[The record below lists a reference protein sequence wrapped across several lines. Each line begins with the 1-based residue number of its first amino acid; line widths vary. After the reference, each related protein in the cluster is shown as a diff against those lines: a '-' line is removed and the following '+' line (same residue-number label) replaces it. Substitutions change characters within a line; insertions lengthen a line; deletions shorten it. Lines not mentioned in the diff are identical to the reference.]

1 MKKMLWALFASSLG
15 SFPASAQTPLPPAA
29 TVTVDYDKDV
39 KPLFAQ
45 HCYSCH
51 GPEAQQS
58 GLRLDLRQNALRGGD
73 YGPVIIAG
81 KSAESK
87 LIRRLVDGD
96 GGIQMPPSGPLTPE
110 EVGLLRAWIDQGAEF
125 RTTVEDEAPARP
137 LDPALG
143 AIISAVRSGP
153 RNAVERLLADNPAR
167 LKDKDPSGSTLL
179 HHAAAFGSLET
190 MRVLLEAGAEVNAA
204 NRRRSTPLHWA
215 IADEAKVRLLLG
227 RGANVNARVVEGRTP
242 LFLATQLGNP
252 YGVMRAL
259 LEHGA
264 DPNIASA
271 AGQTPLMISAT
282 RGDLEAIKLL
292 LDAKANINA
301 KNGAGE
307 TALMA
312 AATDGNPLVV
322 RLMLERGADAK
333 VLSKRN
339 ESALGNAA
347 TSGNEE
353 TVRLLLDRGADFN
366 SRNVRGYSPL
376 MLAASSDTMPAG
388 VVKLL
393 LARGANA
400 SFTGDYDE
408 TARDM
413 AAKRGDTEVTRLLGG
428 MKAMPAAMATHQ
440 TATRR
445 SIPDAVER
453 AMAMVEKQSFNF
465 IRIGG
470 CNSCHSQDLT
480 SAVNGFAKTRGLRV
494 PREIPQL
501 PDSMLAPPDRIVDL
515 NVVNVAGMAWE
526 LFDVGMNGM
535 PRNDFT
541 DATVRLIKVS
551 QLPQGYWAANEG
563 RRPPMNA
570 GEIQGAALAIYAL
583 KHYTPP
589 GDEASSAEAIQRAAA
604 WLDRATPRNTQDR
617 AFQLLGLAWAD
628 GNAESI
634 KRGARALVATQRPD
648 GGWSQLATTGS
659 DSYATGQALFALN
672 TAARLATSDA
682 VYQKG
687 IEYLLRTQA
696 EDGTW
701 HVKSRSIW
709 LQPYFESGFPYGQ
722 DQFISTAGTA
732 WAAMALATAVP
743 PTTTTESAP
752 KR

>member
-1 MKKMLWALFASSLG
+1 
-15 SFPASAQTPLPPAA
+15 
-29 TVTVDYDKDV
+29 
-39 KPLFAQ
+39 
-45 HCYSCH
+45 
-51 GPEAQQS
+51 
-58 GLRLDLRQNALRGGD
+58 
-73 YGPVIIAG
+73 
-81 KSAESK
+81 
-87 LIRRLVDGD
+87 
-96 GGIQMPPSGPLTPE
+96 
-110 EVGLLRAWIDQGAEF
+110 
-125 RTTVEDEAPARP
+125 
-137 LDPALG
+137 
-143 AIISAVRSGP
+143 
-153 RNAVERLLADNPAR
+153 
-167 LKDKDPSGSTLL
+167 
-179 HHAAAFGSLET
+179 

-242 LFLATQLGNP
+242 LFLAAQLGNP

-259 LEHGA
+259 LEQGA

-271 AGQTPLMISAT
+271 AGQTPLMIAAT

-292 LDAKANINA
+292 LDAKATINA

-353 TVRLLLDRGADFN
+353 SVRLLLDRGADVN
-366 SRNVRGYSPL
+366 SRNMRGYSPL

-393 LARGANA
+393 LARGADS
-400 SFTGDYDE
+400 SFKGDYDE

-428 MKAMPAAMATHQ
+428 MKPLPAAMAAHQ

-515 NVVNVAGMAWE
+515 NVVNVAGVAWE

-551 QLPQGYWAANEG
+551 QLPQGSWAANEG

-589 GDEASSAEAIQRAAA
+589 GDEASSAEAIQRAVT
-604 WLDRATPRNTQDR
+604 WLDRATPRTTQDR
-617 AFQLLGLAWAD
+617 AFQLLGLAWAN
-628 GNAESI
+628 GNADSI

-648 GGWSQLATTGS
+648 GGWSQLTTTES
-659 DSYATGQALFALN
+659 DAYATGQALFALN
-672 TAARLATSDA
+672 TAARMAASDHGLSERDRFPAAHTGRRRDVARKVAIDLAAA
-682 VYQKG
+682 V
-687 IEYLLRTQA
+687 LREWLPVRA
-696 EDGTW
+696 GSVHLHGGHRVGRDGTRRRGAADDDNGISAQALTRVARLVTHRADRFPRPAFSFNASLASRDAQSSCRSSW
-701 HVKSRSIW
+701 PRCSRTVHVASHRCRHPSQTSRCW
-709 LQPYFESGFPYGQ
+709 SGG
-722 DQFISTAGTA
+722 SR
-732 WAAMALATAVP
+732 
-743 PTTTTESAP
+743 AP
-752 KR
+752 